1 MLNVRITLFANTGI
15 SSRSLGRAG
24 LPLKLP
30 PRPKLRLEIPILR
43 MMLSKHED
51 SQLFEDTDHELI
63 TINGLNIYCNYY
75 VKLIKKDIN
84 V

>member
-1 MLNVRITLFANTGI
+1 MLVSVAYQHSQELSKTRGLPAFAGI
-15 SSRSLGRAG
+15 IEDPVSG

-63 TINGLNIYCNYY
+63 TINGLNIYCNYF
-75 VKLIKKDIN
+75 V
-84 V
+84 